1 MLKLQGKRKLMRIF
15 IGEKDRYEG
24 KPLYKAIVDKCLEN
38 NIAGATVIR
47 GIYGYGASS
56 VIHSSK
62 VLTLSDDLPLIVEI
76 VDKEEKINEFL
87 PIIDSMVEHGL
98 ITLELADVITY
109 R

>member
-87 PIIDSMVEHGL
+87 PIIDSMVKHGL